1 MHPIR
6 ANDPKQRKRFVE
18 MVEAVREKGGE
29 VLIFSSMHES
39 GERKWT
45 DFYGLVSPM
54 TSCFPSELNQ
64 MSGIAAI
71 LTFPLDIEIVEEEER
86 LAKEDAERQ
95 ESQRVAL
102 NDDS

>member
-1 MHPIR
+1 
-6 ANDPKQRKRFVE
+6 
-18 MVEAVREKGGE
+18 
-29 VLIFSSMHES
+29 MHES

-45 DFYGLVSPM
+45 DFYGLVSSM

-86 LAKEDAERQ
+86 LAKEDTERQ

-102 NDDS
+102 NDDSLEAI